1 MTFPKKFDTISLVNF
16 MKYNK
21 VKDAKKIINQS
32 SYLIKNPED
41 YKNKWSKLFGNNNKV
56 CLELGSGRGKFLVGM
71 AEKYKNINFIG
82 VELFASQ
89 LTNAINLLEHK
100 NLKNI
105 VFINA
110 DAMNIDKM
118 FGKEID
124 TIYLTFSEPWPKK
137 KDIKKRFT
145 SPIYLRLYD
154 KIFKKKKHIILKTD
168 NKILFAYSLE
178 MLSQHWY
185 EFKKVSLDLHND
197 ESKIENVMTD
207 FEANYFKENRKV
219 FYLDAEFNG

>member
-1 MTFPKKFDTISLVNF
+1 
-16 MKYNK
+16 MKYNM
-21 VKDAKKIINQS
+21 VKDAKKIIEKS
-32 SYLIKNPED
+32 KYLVLKPEQ
-41 YKNKWSKLFGNNNKV
+41 YKNNWSKLFKNNNPI

-71 AEKYKNINFIG
+71 AEKYPNINFIG
-82 VELFASQ
+82 LELFPSQ
-89 LTNAINLLEHK
+89 LTNAVRLLENK

-105 VFINA
+105 VFINE
-110 DAMNIDKM
+110 DAINIDKI

-145 SPIYLRLYD
+145 HPIFLSLYD
-154 KIFKKKKHIILKTD
+154 KIFKKNKHIILKTD

-178 MLSQHWY
+178 SLSQYWY

-197 ESKIENVMTD
+197 ERNIENILTD
-207 FEANYFKENRKV
+207 FEKNYLKENRKV
-219 FYLDAEFNG
+219 FYLDAIFKG